1 MPRNFVRRI
10 EVMFP
15 IEDEALRD
23 RLHDEILAT
32 MCADGAKAW
41 RLRADGCYVRDAAA
55 DQDDGPPPLRSQ
67 QRFIERARER
77 AHAPAAASAAPG
89 AYRTRAAP
97 AAWSPPTPRAPAA
110 GSSPEPATPP
120 EPPSPSRGAP

>member
-32 MCADGAKAW
+32 MCADGAKAR
-41 RLRADGCYVRDAAA
+41 RLRADGTYERLPVDPAA
-55 DQDDGPPPLRSQ
+55 GPGPRSQ
-67 QRFIERARER
+67 QRFIELARER
-77 AHAPAAASAAPG
+77 AQAPVAPGSDARGYLARPGSITRTHAAAGPLPSLLPAVPTTPSAP
-89 AYRTRAAP
+89 
-97 AAWSPPTPRAPAA
+97 
-110 GSSPEPATPP
+110 
-120 EPPSPSRGAP
+120 PPSGERLVS